1 MVVWKGYI
9 IKLTYLSSEFSQS
22 KSFVSP
28 ISKVN
33 ISNNISDIYQRS
45 FQKEQKHFIVKLKR
59 ANGETQLAKLKR
71 KLSWKKIMLLVF
83 TERSTTISA
92 ALEADWQ
99 PEVTY
104 RQTDIAISARSGGA
118 SSYRWHWTAF
128 RDWGRASSSSG
139 RECSPVKT
147 LNSRKRKEQQC

>member
-1 MVVWKGYI
+1 M
-9 IKLTYLSSEFSQS
+9 
-22 KSFVSP
+22 
-28 ISKVN
+28 
-33 ISNNISDIYQRS
+33 
-45 FQKEQKHFIVKLKR
+45 
-59 ANGETQLAKLKR
+59 
-71 KLSWKKIMLLVF
+71 F

-128 RDWGRASSSSG
+128 RDWDRASSSSG

-147 LNSRKRKEQQC
+147 LNSKKERNNKVSERSTSHSTILCHLLSPIAIQLSIHFLKKAIESRWKMKEHIGKQKVLVFQTNKAIVQ

>member
-45 FQKEQKHFIVKLKR
+45 FQKEQKHFIVKLKSSV
-59 ANGETQLAKLKR
+59 GETKKKVIL
-71 KLSWKKIMLLVF
+71 KKIMLLVF